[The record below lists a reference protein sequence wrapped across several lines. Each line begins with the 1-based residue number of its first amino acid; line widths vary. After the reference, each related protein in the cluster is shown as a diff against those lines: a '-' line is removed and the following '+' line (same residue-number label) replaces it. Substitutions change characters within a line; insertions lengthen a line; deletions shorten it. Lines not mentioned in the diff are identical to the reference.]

1 MDENKNVIGTEEAR
15 QIWAILAE
23 EGKAPTELS
32 FAGQVLPSYS
42 VGIGSWIDRL
52 VKTYLRS
59 LCRKSAHFKL
69 VLAPYGGGK
78 THFMMSLGSKALKE
92 NYAVAYIA
100 CHPGVDLTN
109 SLELYR
115 AFTKSI
121 QVPGEDKPGL
131 SASSRR

>member
-1 MDENKNVIGTEEAR
+1 MNESDMTINVEDAR

-32 FAGQVLPSYS
+32 FAGLVLPVFS
-42 VGIGSWIDRL
+42 VGIDAWIDRL
-52 VKTYLRS
+52 RGTYLQG

-78 THFMMSLGSKALKE
+78 THFLMSLGSKALEE

-100 CHPGVDLTN
+100 CLPGVDLNN

-115 AFTKSI
+115 AFIKAI
-121 QVPGEDKPGL
+121 QIPGEDKPGL
-131 SASSRR
+131 